1 MSADGATSRVDAD
14 RHARTVEREVK
25 KMFPRRDDATN
36 KELIL
41 TLIDI
46 QGYLSRYGKSH
57 TNWHE
62 TLNEVIERLEQVE
75 GEPQES
81 KEAPQRMR
89 GRWIG
94 CDNSDHWKCSVCG
107 TRAAF
112 WFSEESSSEVDLD
125 MSEWL
130 SDFCPNCG
138 SYNGGEQD
146 VNC

>member
-1 MSADGATSRVDAD
+1 MRTIDAD
-14 RHARTVEREVK
+14 A
-25 KMFPRRDDATN
+25 FDATMYEAWKN
-36 KELIL
+36 
-41 TLIDI
+41 
-46 QGYLSRYGKSH
+46 
-57 TNWHE
+57 
-62 TLNEVIERLEQVE
+62 NEVTNEEWVHFREMIKDEPTIE
-75 GEPQES
+75 
-81 KEAPQRMR
+81 PQRMR

-112 WFSEESSSEVDLD
+112 WFSEETSSELELD

-146 VNC
+146 VNH

>member
-1 MSADGATSRVDAD
+1 MEFLPELRRGDEGDRMRLIDAD
-14 RHARTVEREVK
+14 DMK
-25 KMFPRRDDATN
+25 KHIEGNNNNGIKTIM
-36 KELIL
+36 EW
-41 TLIDI
+41 IDN
-46 QGYLSRYGKSH
+46 QP
-57 TNWHE
+57 T
-62 TLNEVIERLEQVE
+62 IE
-75 GEPQES
+75 
-81 KEAPQRMR
+81 PQRMR

-112 WFSEESSSEVDLD
+112 WFSEESSSEADLD

>member
-1 MSADGATSRVDAD
+1 MRTIDAD
-14 RHARTVEREVK
+14 ALMADLEKWLKH
-25 KMFPRRDDATN
+25 
-36 KELIL
+36 
-41 TLIDI
+41 ID
-46 QGYLSRYGKSH
+46 STH
-57 TNWHE
+57 
-62 TLNEVIERLEQVE
+62 
-75 GEPQES
+75 PQEDNAIPPMEDIIVS
-81 KEAPQRMR
+81 TLMTIEEQPTIEPQRMR

-94 CDNSDHWKCSVCG
+94 CGNSDHWKCSVCG

-112 WFSEESSSEVDLD
+112 WFSEESSSEMDLD

>member
-1 MSADGATSRVDAD
+1 
-14 RHARTVEREVK
+14 
-25 KMFPRRDDATN
+25 MFPRRDDATN

-81 KEAPQRMR
+81 KEVPQRMR
-89 GRWIG
+89 GRWIEDG
-94 CDNSDHWKCSVCG
+94 YNDEKAVCDQCG
-107 TRAAF
+107 EPCATYIMGKPRDKYCKWCGA
-112 WFSEESSSEVDLD
+112 D
-125 MSEWL
+125 MR
-130 SDFCPNCG
+130 
-138 SYNGGEQD
+138 GEQD
-146 VNC
+146 E